1 MQILHAGSMAQI
13 SNETFRCGGGVG
25 KGISE
30 DMLHPSSSTPIYYSV
45 LYYNRGSFSLT
56 LSHLS
61 LSSPFPR
68 TKEYSNIVEDVLGLP
83 RMQWPWASP
92 GPTAHGV
99 LPDYF
104 PPCHEARY
112 LIPAYI
118 REKGLA

>member
-68 TKEYSNIVEDVLGLP
+68 TKEYSNIVEDVLGVGCSGHRHHL
-83 RMQWPWASP
+83 
-92 GPTAHGV
+92 
-99 LPDYF
+99 
-104 PPCHEARY
+104 
-112 LIPAYI
+112 
-118 REKGLA
+118 GLLLVAL